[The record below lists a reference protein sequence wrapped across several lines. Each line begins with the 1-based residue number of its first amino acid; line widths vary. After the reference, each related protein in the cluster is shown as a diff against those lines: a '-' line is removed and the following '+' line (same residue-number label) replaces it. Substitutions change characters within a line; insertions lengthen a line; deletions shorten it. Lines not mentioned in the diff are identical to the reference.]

1 MAGHAVCSPQ
11 HQCGE
16 GKHTARARKVKL
28 LLKATENETEFYQ
41 KEELEE
47 NSNYS
52 FKPIE
57 DVKLRSTEKKN
68 SNGVSESKILVDA
81 TIPFQSFGDMRK
93 CRTETRRSI

>member
-1 MAGHAVCSPQ
+1 M
-11 HQCGE
+11 
-16 GKHTARARKVKL
+16 KL
-28 LLKATENETEFYQ
+28 NLIK

-68 SNGVSESKILVDA
+68 SIGVSESKILVDA
-81 TIPFQSFGDMRK
+81 TIPFQSFEEMQKRDEKVNIGAFHDAVFRGEGLLTY
-93 CRTETRRSI
+93 RYVNNNQNISSYIIF

>member
-1 MAGHAVCSPQ
+1 M
-11 HQCGE
+11 
-16 GKHTARARKVKL
+16 KL
-28 LLKATENETEFYQ
+28 NLIK

-68 SNGVSESKILVDA
+68 SIGVSEGKILVDA

-93 CRTETRRSI
+93 CRSETRRSI

>member
-1 MAGHAVCSPQ
+1 MSVWRL
-11 HQCGE
+11 
-16 GKHTARARKVKL
+16 GKHTAWARKVKP
-28 LLKATENETEFYQ
+28 LLKATKNETEFYK

-68 SNGVSESKILVDA
+68 SCVL
-81 TIPFQSFGDMRK
+81 
-93 CRTETRRSI
+93 

>member
-1 MAGHAVCSPQ
+1 MQSIPPNVSVEKASILHGQGRLSCYSRQ
-11 HQCGE
+11 L
-16 GKHTARARKVKL
+16 KMKL
-28 LLKATENETEFYQ
+28 NFIK

-68 SNGVSESKILVDA
+68 SCVL
-81 TIPFQSFGDMRK
+81 
-93 CRTETRRSI
+93 